1 MNSLHLFRI
10 VRAKTEYPEYMDAF
24 NDELESFKKRVKERA
39 EARIEKAM
47 KEAEEVRYNMVVCGF
62 HWFEGVKKI

>member
-1 MNSLHLFRI
+1 
-10 VRAKTEYPEYMDAF
+10 MDAF

-62 HWFEGVKKI
+62 H